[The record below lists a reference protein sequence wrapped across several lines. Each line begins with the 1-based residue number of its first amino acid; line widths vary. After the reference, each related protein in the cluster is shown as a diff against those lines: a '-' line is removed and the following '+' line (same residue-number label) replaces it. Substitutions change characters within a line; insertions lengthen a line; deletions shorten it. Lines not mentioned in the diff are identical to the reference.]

1 MTICR
6 PALVAAIIFNTS
18 EISTPFQDSLCR
30 LRARRGVP
38 VRQRGHGDPP
48 ERNVLRQEV
57 LSWGKQA
64 ASVTSKRKHGNK
76 TPRS

>member
-6 PALVAAIIFNTS
+6 PALVAAIIFDTS

-30 LRARRGVP
+30 LRARRRVP

-48 ERNVLRQEV
+48 EWNVLRQEV
-57 LSWGKQA
+57 LIFGAQA
-64 ASVTSKRKHGNK
+64 ATISIKR
-76 TPRS
+76 